1 MSSFGQ
7 GWKVKLSAS
16 MMVPTGSAFFATS
29 TFGPTGT
36 VCAAA
41 CCEPAPANMF
51 LAMTAVI
58 TATTSAP
65 TSSASFFT
73 SMARSPPPNGP
84 LEQPYSSDKLVKKPL
99 GENRQRPKSDG
110 DTVRNLRPALALLR
124 MMPGYNSECQNAS
137 GDRHQNQEFYCA
149 RRREPQRQGSGE
161 FDVIIVGGGIAG
173 ASLGAEIAAE
183 RRTLI
188 IEAED
193 QCGYHTTGRSAA
205 FWLAHYGGPSVMPL
219 TLASR
224 LPLEQGWPTC
234 ERSWLRSRGAITIA
248 QTDMDLRDALSM
260 NSRAAPLSEVKRAE
274 L

>member
-84 LEQPYSSDKLVKKPL
+84 LEQHYTSDKLVKKAL
-99 GENRQRPKSDG
+99 GENRQRTESDG
-110 DTVRNLRPALALLR
+110 DSVRNFGPALALLR
-124 MMPGYNSECQNAS
+124 TMPSHNPERQNAA
-137 GDRHQNQEFYCA
+137 GDRHQNQEFQRA
-149 RRREPQRQGSGE
+149 RRRKPQS
-161 FDVIIVGGGIAG
+161 
-173 ASLGAEIAAE
+173 E
-183 RRTLI
+183 RRGEL
-188 IEAED
+188 D
-193 QCGYHTTGRSAA
+193 VAA
-205 FWLAHYGGPSVMPL
+205 AHHPG
-219 TLASR
+219 
-224 LPLEQGWPTC
+224 
-234 ERSWLRSRGAITIA
+234 
-248 QTDMDLRDALSM
+248 
-260 NSRAAPLSEVKRAE
+260 VKGSSQ
-274 L
+274 

>member
-16 MMVPTGSAFFATS
+16 MIVPTGSAFLATS
-29 TFGPTGT
+29 TLGPTGT

-84 LEQPYSSDKLVKKPL
+84 LEQPHSSDKLVKKAL

-110 DTVRNLRPALALLR
+110 DSVRNFGPSLALLR
-124 MMPGYNSECQNAS
+124 MMPSHNPERQNAA
-137 GDRHQNQEFYCA
+137 GDRHHNQELQSASGRKPESESCGELDVA
-149 RRREPQRQGSGE
+149 AAHHPGVEGSGE
-161 FDVIIVGGGIAG
+161 Q
-173 ASLGAEIAAE
+173 S
-183 RRTLI
+183 
-188 IEAED
+188 ED
-193 QCGYHTTGRSAA
+193 D
-205 FWLAHYGGPSVMPL
+205 
-219 TLASR
+219 
-224 LPLEQGWPTC
+224 
-234 ERSWLRSRGAITIA
+234 RSRGKLDRHPRPGG
-248 QTDMDLRDALSM
+248 QR
-260 NSRAAPLSEVKRAE
+260 NR
-274 L
+274 